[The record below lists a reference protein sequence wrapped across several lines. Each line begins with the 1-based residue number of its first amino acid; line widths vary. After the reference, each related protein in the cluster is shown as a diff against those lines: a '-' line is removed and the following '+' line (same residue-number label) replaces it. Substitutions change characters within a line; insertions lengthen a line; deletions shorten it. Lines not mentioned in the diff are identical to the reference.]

1 MAEQPSETRGGGD
14 PTHGGS
20 DPASEVAD
28 TPPED
33 GEKQF

>member
-14 PTHGGS
+14 PTHGGG